1 MGNNI
6 NDRIIYD
13 CVFQGISVI
22 LEEGI
27 DQVLIKIF
35 KILFHKLDMFKT
47 LLKFH
52 WLPKSIRGLTQDWPW
67 VQSE

>member
-13 CVFQGISVI
+13 CVFQGLSVI

-35 KILFHKLDMFKT
+35 E
-47 LLKFH
+47 KFFSQTWH
-52 WLPKSIRGLTQDWPW
+52 
-67 VQSE
+67 V

>member
-13 CVFQGISVI
+13 CVFQGLSVI

-35 KILFHKLDMFKT
+35 KISFHKLDMYKT

-52 WLPKSIRGLTQDWPW
+52 
-67 VQSE
+67 